1 MAAMGFKAPI
11 LLGYKP
17 DPLMGIQLTFFRTA
31 PPSMDKMAIPSW
43 ESSWDF
49 SKYLWIDDNPNMKNH
64 SEKT

>member
-1 MAAMGFKAPI
+1 
-11 LLGYKP
+11 
-17 DPLMGIQLTFFRTA
+17 
-31 PPSMDKMAIPSW
+31 MDKMAIPSW